1 MNSCSS
7 GVRMTQGSLLC
18 TAKEE
23 KILIVNKI
31 GNVGGAS
38 LWRLLIN
45 HLNVTYCDV
54 PGNF

>member
-18 TAKEE
+18 MAKEE

-38 LWRLLIN
+38 LWRLLIK